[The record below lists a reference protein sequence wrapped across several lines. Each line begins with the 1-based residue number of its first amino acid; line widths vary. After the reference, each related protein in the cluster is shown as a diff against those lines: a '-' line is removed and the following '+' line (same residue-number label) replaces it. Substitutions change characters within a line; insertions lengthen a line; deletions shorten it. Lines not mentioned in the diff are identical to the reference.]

1 MNHHLENYYSGDSA
15 WNQLVSLYEDLDTN
29 NSLTKELLQ
38 QLNYH
43 RDIAQVIWGKFGS
56 SSLSVITQPVPALDN
71 LSIADCIAA
80 PNLLQ
85 RLRECLIR
93 MEWPSITQNSKLCIG
108 FYLLSQVFLRSL
120 LLSVLA
126 KEKKQRV
133 PRCTYGTQAF
143 CSALLWACPYWWRF
157 PNTSP

>member
-1 MNHHLENYYSGDSA
+1 MNILLENYYSGDLV
-15 WNQLVSLYEDLDTN
+15 WNRFVSLYMEFWTD

-38 QLNYH
+38 QLNHH
-43 RDIAQVIWGKFGS
+43 RDIAQVIYGKFGS

-93 MEWPSITQNSKLCIG
+93 ME
-108 FYLLSQVFLRSL
+108 
-120 LLSVLA
+120 
-126 KEKKQRV
+126 
-133 PRCTYGTQAF
+133 
-143 CSALLWACPYWWRF
+143 
-157 PNTSP
+157 

>member
-1 MNHHLENYYSGDSA
+1 MNHHLENYYSGDWA
-15 WNQLVSLYEDLDTN
+15 WNQFVSLYKEFDTS

-43 RDIAQVIWGKFGS
+43 RDIAQVIYGKFGS

-85 RLRECLIR
+85 RLKECLIR
-93 MEWPSITQNSKLCIG
+93 MK
-108 FYLLSQVFLRSL
+108 
-120 LLSVLA
+120 
-126 KEKKQRV
+126 
-133 PRCTYGTQAF
+133 
-143 CSALLWACPYWWRF
+143 
-157 PNTSP
+157 

>member
-15 WNQLVSLYEDLDTN
+15 WNQLVSLYMEFWTD

-43 RDIAQVIWGKFGS
+43 RDIAQVIWRKFGS

-71 LSIADCIAA
+71 LSIADCIIA

-85 RLRECLIR
+85 RLKECLMRI
-93 MEWPSITQNSKLCIG
+93 E
-108 FYLLSQVFLRSL
+108 
-120 LLSVLA
+120 
-126 KEKKQRV
+126 
-133 PRCTYGTQAF
+133 
-143 CSALLWACPYWWRF
+143 
-157 PNTSP
+157 

>member
-71 LSIADCIAA
+71 LSITDCIAV

-85 RLRECLIR
+85 RLKECLMR
-93 MEWPSITQNSKLCIG
+93 ME
-108 FYLLSQVFLRSL
+108 
-120 LLSVLA
+120 
-126 KEKKQRV
+126 
-133 PRCTYGTQAF
+133 
-143 CSALLWACPYWWRF
+143 
-157 PNTSP
+157 

>member
-1 MNHHLENYYSGDSA
+1 MNHHLENYYSGDWA
-15 WNQLVSLYEDLDTN
+15 WNQFVSLYEEFDTS
-29 NSLTKELLQ
+29 NSLTKERLQ

-85 RLRECLIR
+85 RLKECLMR
-93 MEWPSITQNSKLCIG
+93 ME
-108 FYLLSQVFLRSL
+108 
-120 LLSVLA
+120 
-126 KEKKQRV
+126 
-133 PRCTYGTQAF
+133 
-143 CSALLWACPYWWRF
+143 
-157 PNTSP
+157 

>member
-71 LSIADCIAA
+71 LSITDCIAA

-85 RLRECLIR
+85 RLKECLMR
-93 MEWPSITQNSKLCIG
+93 ME
-108 FYLLSQVFLRSL
+108 
-120 LLSVLA
+120 
-126 KEKKQRV
+126 
-133 PRCTYGTQAF
+133 
-143 CSALLWACPYWWRF
+143 
-157 PNTSP
+157 

>member
-1 MNHHLENYYSGDSA
+1 MNHHLENYYSGDWA
-15 WNQLVSLYEDLDTN
+15 WNQFVSLYEEFDTN

-71 LSIADCIAA
+71 LSIADCTAA

-93 MEWPSITQNSKLCIG
+93 ME
-108 FYLLSQVFLRSL
+108 
-120 LLSVLA
+120 
-126 KEKKQRV
+126 
-133 PRCTYGTQAF
+133 
-143 CSALLWACPYWWRF
+143 
-157 PNTSP
+157 

>member
-1 MNHHLENYYSGDSA
+1 MNHYLENYYSGDSA
-15 WNQLVSLYEDLDTN
+15 WNQLVSLYVEFWTD

-38 QLNYH
+38 RLNH
-43 RDIAQVIWGKFGS
+43 DKDIAQVIYGKFGS

-93 MEWPSITQNSKLCIG
+93 MK
-108 FYLLSQVFLRSL
+108 
-120 LLSVLA
+120 
-126 KEKKQRV
+126 
-133 PRCTYGTQAF
+133 
-143 CSALLWACPYWWRF
+143 
-157 PNTSP
+157 

>member
-1 MNHHLENYYSGDSA
+1 MNHHLENYYAGDWA
-15 WNQLVSLYEDLDTN
+15 WNQFVSLYEEFDTN

-71 LSIADCIAA
+71 LSIANCIAA

-85 RLRECLIR
+85 RLKECLMR
-93 MEWPSITQNSKLCIG
+93 ME
-108 FYLLSQVFLRSL
+108 
-120 LLSVLA
+120 
-126 KEKKQRV
+126 
-133 PRCTYGTQAF
+133 
-143 CSALLWACPYWWRF
+143 
-157 PNTSP
+157 

>member
-43 RDIAQVIWGKFGS
+43 RDIAQVIYGKFGF

-85 RLRECLIR
+85 RLKECLMR
-93 MEWPSITQNSKLCIG
+93 ME
-108 FYLLSQVFLRSL
+108 
-120 LLSVLA
+120 
-126 KEKKQRV
+126 
-133 PRCTYGTQAF
+133 
-143 CSALLWACPYWWRF
+143 
-157 PNTSP
+157 

>member
-43 RDIAQVIWGKFGS
+43 RDIVQVIWGKFGS

-71 LSIADCIAA
+71 LSIANYIAA

-85 RLRECLIR
+85 RLKECLMR
-93 MEWPSITQNSKLCIG
+93 ME
-108 FYLLSQVFLRSL
+108 
-120 LLSVLA
+120 
-126 KEKKQRV
+126 
-133 PRCTYGTQAF
+133 
-143 CSALLWACPYWWRF
+143 
-157 PNTSP
+157 

>member
-43 RDIAQVIWGKFGS
+43 RDIAQVIYGKFGS
-56 SSLSVITQPVPALDN
+56 SSLSVITQSVPALDN
-71 LSIADCIAA
+71 LSIADCISAT
-80 PNLLQ
+80 NLLQ

-93 MEWPSITQNSKLCIG
+93 ME
-108 FYLLSQVFLRSL
+108 
-120 LLSVLA
+120 
-126 KEKKQRV
+126 
-133 PRCTYGTQAF
+133 
-143 CSALLWACPYWWRF
+143 
-157 PNTSP
+157 